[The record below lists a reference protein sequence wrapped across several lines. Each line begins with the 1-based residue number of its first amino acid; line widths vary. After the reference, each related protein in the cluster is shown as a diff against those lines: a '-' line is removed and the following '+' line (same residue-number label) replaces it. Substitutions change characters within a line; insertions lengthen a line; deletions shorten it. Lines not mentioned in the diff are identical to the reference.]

1 MYISSSNLANIHE
14 NLHKLKNL
22 SSLVVSGS
30 LLDNLSRDNLIN
42 FIEVAL
48 KQLKCLR
55 VIVLDE
61 LVLDELPESIGHLKH
76 LRYLEVPGSQLLGL
90 PKSVC
95 RLYHLQGLSLQ
106 FCKVSTIRE
115 IGRLRSLQVLKEF
128 HVRKKKGYELGQL
141 RDMRQ
146 LRGQLSIMNLDMVG
160 SATECIQ
167 ARLDNKEHLNA
178 LLLFWRQLEKRDN
191 NPDKHEEVLEAL
203 QPHPNLTEL
212 RITGYMGIK
221 SPSWLN
227 HTLLSNLEHL
237 ELEDCQGW
245 EALPPLGLL
254 PFLRILHLKSLKAV
268 KHIGPGFYG
277 DNVTTFPSLEELLFS
292 DMIEWRQWSGIE
304 TSHQLFPHLSRLQIN
319 RCHKLRGSLVMPTL
333 LEKLHVVLSDDP
345 TWESHEKPQV
355 ILSDD
360 IWDSCET
367 KDISSILK
375 LSIDNIS
382 LLTDCL
388 PAESLSSVYR
398 LDVIYCS
405 SLVSFTDEQ
414 EKWFQ
419 KLTSLKELR
428 ITDCDNLTELPS
440 DLINLASL
448 ETLQIQ
454 NAQNLTS
461 RPGKACQ
468 AS

>member
-1 MYISSSNLANIHE
+1 
-14 NLHKLKNL
+14 
-22 SSLVVSGS
+22 
-30 LLDNLSRDNLIN
+30 
-42 FIEVAL
+42 
-48 KQLKCLR
+48 
-55 VIVLDE
+55 
-61 LVLDELPESIGHLKH
+61 
-76 LRYLEVPGSQLLGL
+76 
-90 PKSVC
+90 
-95 RLYHLQGLSLQ
+95 
-106 FCKVSTIRE
+106 
-115 IGRLRSLQVLKEF
+115 
-128 HVRKKKGYELGQL
+128 
-141 RDMRQ
+141 
-146 LRGQLSIMNLDMVG
+146 
-160 SATECIQ
+160 
-167 ARLDNKEHLNA
+167 
-178 LLLFWRQLEKRDN
+178 
-191 NPDKHEEVLEAL
+191 
-203 QPHPNLTEL
+203 
-212 RITGYMGIK
+212 
-221 SPSWLN
+221 
-227 HTLLSNLEHL
+227 
-237 ELEDCQGW
+237 
-245 EALPPLGLL
+245 
-254 PFLRILHLKSLKAV
+254 
-268 KHIGPGFYG
+268 
-277 DNVTTFPSLEELLFS
+277 
-292 DMIEWRQWSGIE
+292 
-304 TSHQLFPHLSRLQIN
+304 
-319 RCHKLRGSLVMPTL
+319 MPTL